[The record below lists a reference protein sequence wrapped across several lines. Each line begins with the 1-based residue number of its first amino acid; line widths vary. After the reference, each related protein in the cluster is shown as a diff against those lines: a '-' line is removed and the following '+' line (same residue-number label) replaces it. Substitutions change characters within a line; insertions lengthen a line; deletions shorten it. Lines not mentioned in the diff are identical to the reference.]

1 MKQYEA
7 VIKVM
12 EEKGGYATLGELYQ
26 EALKVLG
33 IEWKTKTPF
42 ASIRRIVQDNR
53 FFFKIRPGLWAL
65 KEFRDKLPIE
75 ILPTSEVSESK
86 KLEFNH
92 SYYQGLLL
100 EIGNLKKFQTSLPPQ
115 DKQKKYLGK
124 TLKDIST
131 IKDFYN
137 FTYKHLVE
145 KAKRVDVVW
154 FNERKMPDSF
164 FEIEHTTDMVHSLVK
179 FVELQDFYSKFY
191 IVANKLYENQF
202 NAKLSYNAFSV
213 LRNRVHFI
221 TYEVVSNWHSKTY
234 ELVTLEDKL
243 TIG

>member
-12 EEKGGYATLGELYQ
+12 KEKGGYATLGLLYQ
-26 EALKVLG
+26 ETLNVSG
-33 IEWKTKTPF
+33 IIWKTKTPF

-75 ILPTSEVSESK
+75 ILPTKEVSPSK
-86 KLEFNH
+86 KVEFNH

-100 EIGNLKKFQTSLPPQ
+100 EIGNLKKFQTSIPPQ
-115 DKQKKYLGK
+115 DKQRKYLGK
-124 TLKDIST
+124 TLEDIST

-137 FTYKHLVE
+137 FTFKHLVK
-145 KAKRVDVVW
+145 KAQRVDVVW

-164 FEIEHTTDMVHSLVK
+164 FEIEHTTDMVHALLK

-191 IVANKLYENQF
+191 IVANKLRENEF
-202 NAKLSYNAFSV
+202 KSKLSYDAFSV
-213 LRNRVHFI
+213 LPNRVRFVS
-221 TYEVVSNWHSKTY
+221 YELVSNWHSKTY
-234 ELVTLEDKL
+234 ELAALEKKL
-243 TIG
+243 TT